1 MSNNMDKIK
10 AAIESI
16 SNGLASIESSDDWI
30 RYLKFCSNFYNY
42 SYNNITLIMMQRPNA
57 SYVAGYTA
65 WRKMNRYVRKG
76 EKGIGILCPCIRKV
90 ETFAEPDDTKVYN
103 DMEAEKEVKK
113 VISGFKVGYVF
124 DLSQTEGDDSMLPVL
139 VTGLAGDS
147 EQEQAIYEALLKYV
161 SNQYQVEEVAGISA
175 KGSYNIETQVITV
188 RSDLQYQQKIKS
200 LLHEFSHAID
210 FSLHPDMTIA
220 RNKRELIAESCAFVV
235 CLRLGIDTS
244 SYSFS
249 YLKSWLQDPK
259 ELGEVADVVQK
270 ISSRIINELADSN
283 DFAFSYLMEE
293 E

>member
-42 SYNNITLIMMQRPNA
+42 SYNNIILIMMQRPNA

-249 YLKSWLQDPK
+249 YHQRL
-259 ELGEVADVVQK
+259 
-270 ISSRIINELADSN
+270 
-283 DFAFSYLMEE
+283 
-293 E
+293 

>member
-42 SYNNITLIMMQRPNA
+42 SYNNIILIMMQRPNA

-124 DLSQTEGDDSMLPVL
+124 DLSQIEGDDSMLPVL

-161 SNQYQVEEVAGISA
+161 SNQYQVEEVTGISA

-188 RSDLQYQQKIKS
+188 RSDLQYQQKLKS

-259 ELGEVADVVQK
+259 ELGEIADAVQK
-270 ISSRIINELADSN
+270 ISSRIINELAESK
-283 DFAFSYLMEE
+283 DFAFSHLMEE